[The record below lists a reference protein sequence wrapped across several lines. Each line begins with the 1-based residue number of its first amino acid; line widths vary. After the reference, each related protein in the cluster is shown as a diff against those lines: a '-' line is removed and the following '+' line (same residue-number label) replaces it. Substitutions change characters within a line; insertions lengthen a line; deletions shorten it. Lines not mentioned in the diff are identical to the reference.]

1 MQSVSEIEV
10 ADQYAKMGSGR
21 VFQRVQTTHIG
32 HTYPNHKGSDYYK
45 NQALCHIGILDALG
59 LVYLIPNK
67 RRLIWAPGLQDKNRN
82 GIV

>member
-45 NQALCHIGILDALG
+45 NQS
-59 LVYLIPNK
+59 
-67 RRLIWAPGLQDKNRN
+67 RLIWAPGLQDKNSN